1 MNKDHLV
8 ENGVLINKIRK
19 AVYTMFPDAVIGKHV
34 VPGEHYKSH
43 KVQMMF
49 KNNLYILRLLEHCQG
64 YESHPRRF
72 EIELFYKGKSIM
84 CAGYL
89 TSDDENYESK
99 VVALVIDCL
108 VTAKRDF
115 GEELC
120 G

>member
-1 MNKDHLV
+1 MYHDYLV
-8 ENGVLINKIRK
+8 ENSELVNKIK
-19 AVYTMFPDAVIGKHV
+19 MAIGLQFPDAIIGNIR
-34 VPGEHYKSH
+34 PGDKYKSH
-43 KVQMMF
+43 KMQTIF
-49 KNNLYILRLLEHCQG
+49 KHNRYILQILEHCQG
-64 YESHPRRF
+64 HESHPRRF

-99 VVALVIDCL
+99 AVALVLDYL

>member
-1 MNKDHLV
+1 MYHDYLV
-8 ENGVLINKIRK
+8 ENSELVNKIKK
-19 AVYTMFPDAVIGKHV
+19 ATCLQFTDAIVGKII
-34 VPGEHYKSH
+34 PGEHYKSH
-43 KVQMMF
+43 KMQMIF

-64 YESHPRRF
+64 SETYPRRF

-99 VVALVIDCL
+99 VVALVIDYL